1 MSNDRLSAL
10 AAALRRFWYPEC
22 CVCGQHKPGWVA
34 YSTTCGDCML
44 RLVTNPEAS
53 AAPPPAPS
61 VHNDERETPLTQTLI
76 KPRAVIV
83 DIDGTV
89 ATHANPDSTLLRGHY
104 DFHRVGEDLP
114 NQPVI
119 DTVLALRNAGHE
131 IVFCS
136 GRPAL
141 IYPSGV
147 DVQAETRIWL
157 SRHLGSWTDQA
168 LLLMRGAHDG
178 RHDSIVKHELYANH
192 IAPIFD
198 VRLALDD
205 RDSVVKLWRGL
216 GITTLQVDYGDF

>member
-1 MSNDRLSAL
+1 M
-10 AAALRRFWYPEC
+10 
-22 CVCGQHKPGWVA
+22 
-34 YSTTCGDCML
+34 
-44 RLVTNPEAS
+44 
-53 AAPPPAPS
+53 
-61 VHNDERETPLTQTLI
+61 
-76 KPRAVIV
+76 IV

-89 ATHANPDSTLLRGHY
+89 ATHANPDGTLRRDHY

-147 DVQAETRIWL
+147 DVQEETRIWL
-157 SRHLGSWTDQA
+157 SRHLGSWAASA

-178 RHDSIVKHELYANH
+178 RHDSIVKHELYTRH